1 MALEVQIFG
10 TRSCKETQ
18 KALRFFKERRVKTH
32 WVDLQVRPASAGE
45 LRRFGQRL
53 GWEALIDRQGKRYRD
68 RHIHLTSLAES
79 QVLPLLEADPLLL
92 VTPLVRAGNQL
103 AVGWD
108 EAKWRDYLKTAS

>member
-68 RHIHLTSLAES
+68 RHN
-79 QVLPLLEADPLLL
+79 LPYPPL
-92 VTPLVRAGNQL
+92 PPQ
-103 AVGWD
+103 
-108 EAKWRDYLKTAS
+108 